1 MTPISSTNL
10 AFQDRDTEDKDIV
23 YSIVKPLAPGEG
35 TIEYV
40 SHPFTPIS
48 SFSQED
54 INNNRIM
61 YRPPPKELGAQEREF
76 FFTFTGKKLH
86 LYFIFHVINTL
97 ESFVREL
104 LKFFVCV
111 LVSDGN
117 TNYTK
122 EERFI
127 IRVIPVNNEP
137 PQFAYRNAPVQ
148 VTRGGSAP
156 LGLPVLGVMDPDT
169 SLEDLKFT
177 LTVMPNHGQI
187 EKILNTSKVYMRQG
201 KIKDFIG

>member
-148 VTRGGSAP
+148 VTWGGSAP

-177 LTVMPNHGQI
+177 LTVMPNHGQM

-201 KIKDFIG
+201 KIKDFMG

>member
-1 MTPISSTNL
+1 MN
-10 AFQDRDTEDKDIV
+10 F
-23 YSIVKPLAPGEG
+23 
-35 TIEYV
+35 IE
-40 SHPFTPIS
+40 P
-48 SFSQED
+48 
-54 INNNRIM
+54 
-61 YRPPPKELGAQEREF
+61 
-76 FFTFTGKKLH
+76 
-86 LYFIFHVINTL
+86 
-97 ESFVREL
+97 
-104 LKFFVCV
+104 FVCV

-156 LGLPVLGVMDPDT
+156 LGFPVLGVMDPDT

-177 LTVMPNHGQI
+177 LTVMPNHGQM
-187 EKILNTSKVYMRQG
+187 EKILNSSKVYMRQG
-201 KIKDFIG
+201 KFKKDSIV

>member
-1 MTPISSTNL
+1 M
-10 AFQDRDTEDKDIV
+10 
-23 YSIVKPLAPGEG
+23 
-35 TIEYV
+35 
-40 SHPFTPIS
+40 
-48 SFSQED
+48 
-54 INNNRIM
+54 
-61 YRPPPKELGAQEREF
+61 
-76 FFTFTGKKLH
+76 
-86 LYFIFHVINTL
+86 YFIFHVINTL
-97 ESFVREL
+97 ESFVHEL
-104 LKFFVCV
+104 LKSFVCV
-111 LVSDGN
+111 LVSDGS

-177 LTVMPNHGQI
+177 LAVMPNHGQM

-201 KIKDFIG
+201 KIKDFMG

>member
-1 MTPISSTNL
+1 MGL
-10 AFQDRDTEDKDIV
+10 K
-23 YSIVKPLAPGEG
+23 KG
-35 TIEYV
+35 
-40 SHPFTPIS
+40 S
-48 SFSQED
+48 SFSHLQV
-54 INNNRIM
+54 
-61 YRPPPKELGAQEREF
+61 K
-76 FFTFTGKKLH
+76 KKLR

-177 LTVMPNHGQI
+177 LTVMPNHGQM
-187 EKILNTSKVYMRQG
+187 EKILNSSKVYMRQG
-201 KIKDFIG
+201 KIKDFMG